1 MDTSAHSLPAV
12 ASGGLGGI
20 CVWNFGNVI
29 PGQTQKAFGKTAQYG
44 TPNTARF
51 GGTLISAVVPNPQL
65 STHC

>member
-1 MDTSAHSLPAV
+1 M
-12 ASGGLGGI
+12 
-20 CVWNFGNVI
+20 I